1 MSLQLVCGCRCLR
14 RRTELCGSRL
24 ARLHARSESHQPRC
38 GSQKPLSA
46 KVPAAAF
53 LIALHVQDALH
64 NSVGS
69 ASFNKLP
76 TKFIER
82 PKPSL
87 CRYLRMPFYL
97 GHASFLPLRI
107 LGESGRTRLHFKL
120 SVSEAWPRPDVFAGC
135 HSRRSWQVRVAS
147 QLGLV
152 RQHKLND

>member
-1 MSLQLVCGCRCLR
+1 MLGQRAISLDAEAKR
-14 RRTELCGSRL
+14 
-24 ARLHARSESHQPRC
+24 P
-38 GSQKPLSA
+38 PSA
-46 KVPAAAF
+46 KVPAAVF

-97 GHASFLPLRI
+97 GHAPFLPLRT
-107 LGESGRTRLHFKL
+107 L
-120 SVSEAWPRPDVFAGC
+120 
-135 HSRRSWQVRVAS
+135 
-147 QLGLV
+147 
-152 RQHKLND
+152 